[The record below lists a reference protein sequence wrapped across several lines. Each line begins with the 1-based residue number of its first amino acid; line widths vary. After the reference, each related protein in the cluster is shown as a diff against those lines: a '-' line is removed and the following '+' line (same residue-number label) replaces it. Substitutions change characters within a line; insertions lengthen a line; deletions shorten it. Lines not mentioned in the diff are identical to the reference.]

1 MKHENPSSA
10 EQGREKEVSP
20 EKRKEL
26 WKTLRYVALGG
37 LVTFGGYEAVQ
48 KMERQNT
55 ENTDKAKA
63 DIEQTL
69 EQTREQNDKE
79 VETMARALGEESFT
93 IKNVVGETKI
103 VDGKKVTDADIVMMD
118 GKEYKT
124 KVETD
129 VVSTEDKTEG
139 KSERID
145 WNRSFLSSLD
155 RTGSGVQI
163 FFNTTSEGLKMT
175 VKEFDKG
182 EIVNER
188 VSVLQ
193 EVNK

>member
-1 MKHENPSSA
+1 MEKPPSVVSV
-10 EQGREKEVSP
+10 EDKEKEISP

-48 KMERQNT
+48 QMEKQKA
-55 ENTDKAKA
+55 DKAKA

>member
-1 MKHENPSSA
+1 MMVLS
-10 EQGREKEVSP
+10 GM
-20 EKRKEL
+20 L
-26 WKTLRYVALGG
+26 
-37 LVTFGGYEAVQ
+37 TFGGYEAVQ
-48 KMERQNT
+48 QMEKQKA
-55 ENTDKAKA
+55 DKAKA

-79 VETMARALGEESFT
+79 AETMARALGEESFT

-163 FFNTTSEGLKMT
+163 FFNTTTEGLKMT

-182 EIVNER
+182 EITNER
-188 VSVLQ
+188 VSIIQ

>member
-1 MKHENPSSA
+1 MEKPPSVVSV
-10 EQGREKEVSP
+10 EDKEKEISP
-20 EKRKEL
+20 EKRDRL
-26 WKTLRYVALGG
+26 WKTLRMMVLSCM
-37 LVTFGGYEAVQ
+37 LTFGGYEAVQ
-48 KMERQNT
+48 QMEKQKA
-55 ENTDKAKA
+55 DKAKA

>member
-1 MKHENPSSA
+1 MEKPPSVVSV
-10 EQGREKEVSP
+10 EDKEKEISP